1 MSNFFDSEMVSTEI
15 ERISELQEVLYH
27 KLPEFPEL
35 DKEEKLELIAML
47 EELLDK
53 QKILYTR
60 LSLSDDPAAIKMK
73 NHLDLQKTMLGVP
86 QDVSPNQ
93 IFDQM
98 KTVID
103 RYLDFIDRE

>member
-1 MSNFFDSEMVSTEI
+1 MVSTEI